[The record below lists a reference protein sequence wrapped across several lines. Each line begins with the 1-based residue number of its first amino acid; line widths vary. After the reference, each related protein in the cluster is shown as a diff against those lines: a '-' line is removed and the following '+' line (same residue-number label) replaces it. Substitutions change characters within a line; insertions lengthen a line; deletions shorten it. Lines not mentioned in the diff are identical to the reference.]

1 MENEKK
7 YLRLLTIPFFLL
19 IPALW
24 IFGERYLNPFSLIF
38 GTFGLFMFIVFV
50 LNLISIYHSRNNKVV
65 SGTCL
70 SSDFNRILDNRGVIL
85 VEYWQNTFEYYD
97 GVEKKTASF
106 KSEKQFAVGSAKK
119 LNIGKNITV
128 LQKDVD
134 EAKSRKNIFKMLY
147 FVIGSIIGIIVSEF
161 LGRSISSSDFD
172 KSRLILLFPL
182 IIGPVFALIGFANI
196 RGAIL
201 DNRKIKEAAPI
212 NAKILGY
219 REDISTDSDG
229 DYHISYMPLYE
240 YTYRGKT
247 KTYQSN
253 IGSGRRKRVGDIEEI
268 YILNGKIL
276 EKRGAKVKMII
287 GIVFFALGLVV
298 TGAMGAPAFLTNFKK

>member
-1 MENEKK
+1 MENEIK
-7 YLRLLTIPFFLL
+7 YSRLLVLPFFLL

-24 IFGERYLNPFSLIF
+24 IFGEKYLNPVSLIF

-50 LNLISIYHSRNNKVV
+50 LNLIGIYQRKNNKVV

-85 VEYWQNTFEYYD
+85 VEYWQNVFEYYD
-97 GVEKKTASF
+97 GVKKKTVSF
-106 KSEKQFAVGSAKK
+106 KSEKQFTVGSVKK

-147 FVIGSIIGIIVSEF
+147 FVVGSIIGIIISEF
-161 LGRSISSSDFD
+161 LGRSISLSGFD
-172 KSRLILLFPL
+172 KSKLILLFPL

-196 RGAIL
+196 RGAVI
-201 DNRKIKEAAPI
+201 DNKKIKEATPV

-219 REDISTDSDG
+219 REDRSTDSDG
-229 DYHISYMPLYE
+229 DCHVSYMPLYE

-253 IGSGRRKRVGDIEEI
+253 IGSGRRKQVGDIEEI

-276 EKRGAKVKMII
+276 EKRGVKIKMII
-287 GIVFFALGLVV
+287 GSVFFTLGLVV
-298 TGAMGAPAFLTNFKK
+298 TVVMGAVAFLTKFKN